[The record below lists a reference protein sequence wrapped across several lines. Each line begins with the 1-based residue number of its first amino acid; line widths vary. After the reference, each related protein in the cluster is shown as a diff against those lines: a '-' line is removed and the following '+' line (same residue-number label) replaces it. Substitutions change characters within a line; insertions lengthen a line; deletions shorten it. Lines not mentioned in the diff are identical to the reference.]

1 VFYLLRTYF
10 KAKSN
15 AENVIKQGMKITL
28 IAKGSLGVVP
38 SAQPCAQRSNR
49 KTGIS
54 ISGLQ
59 WLGDLCG
66 NLKD

>member
-1 VFYLLRTYF
+1 LRTYF

-38 SAQPCAQRSNR
+38 SAQPCAQRSTFKPENGYKHFR
-49 KTGIS
+49 FAVVR
-54 ISGLQ
+54 
-59 WLGDLCG
+59 
-66 NLKD
+66 